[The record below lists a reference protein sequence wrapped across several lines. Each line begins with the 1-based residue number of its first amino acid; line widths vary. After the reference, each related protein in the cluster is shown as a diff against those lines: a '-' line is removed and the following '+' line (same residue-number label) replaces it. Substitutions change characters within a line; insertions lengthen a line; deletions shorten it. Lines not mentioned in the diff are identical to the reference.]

1 MFDNPFTV
9 EYSFTYGEVFDAYD
23 DCLKHKKNSIGAMEF
38 MVDYVDN
45 VIQLTD
51 EINSFTYQIS
61 TSDAF
66 MISDPKIR
74 EVFAAK
80 FRDRVVHHLV
90 ILELKPFFEEYFIP
104 YTFACMEGRGVL
116 AGVKTLAKELE
127 IHSEH
132 YTQPFYIAKLDFKAF
147 FTSID
152 KYLLW
157 RRLDKFIVERY
168 PDNRKKQCLR
178 FLCRLIILHHPER
191 DCVKK
196 GNLRLWKLLPPYK
209 SMFVVGPKNK
219 GLAIGNLT
227 SQMFANFYLTPIDYF
242 ITNILGLELHIRY
255 ADDFVIGHH
264 DLEYLKMCIPL
275 IKQFAE
281 NYLLLTIHPDKLYIQ
296 ECHKGVQ
303 FVGAVIKPD
312 KIYCSN
318 RSIAKFYSKLEGVTT
333 PDEHTVASINSY
345 LGLMGHYSTYHI
357 RKKLIQHIPNL
368 VFGKGYKKVS
378 LAC

>member
-1 MFDNPFTV
+1 M

-127 IHSEH
+127 IRSEH
-132 YTQPFYIAKLDFKAF
+132 TSAF
-147 FTSID
+147 LHCQT
-152 KYLLW
+152 
-157 RRLDKFIVERY
+157 RLQSF
-168 PDNRKKQCLR
+168 
-178 FLCRLIILHHPER
+178 
-191 DCVKK
+191 
-196 GNLRLWKLLPPYK
+196 
-209 SMFVVGPKNK
+209 
-219 GLAIGNLT
+219 
-227 SQMFANFYLTPIDYF
+227 
-242 ITNILGLELHIRY
+242 
-255 ADDFVIGHH
+255 
-264 DLEYLKMCIPL
+264 
-275 IKQFAE
+275 
-281 NYLLLTIHPDKLYIQ
+281 LYI
-296 ECHKGVQ
+296 
-303 FVGAVIKPD
+303 
-312 KIYCSN
+312 N
-318 RSIAKFYSKLEGVTT
+318 RQI
-333 PDEHTVASINSY
+333 
-345 LGLMGHYSTYHI
+345 
-357 RKKLIQHIPNL
+357 L
-368 VFGKGYKKVS
+368 VMEK
-378 LAC
+378 A